1 MEFTDSQRIISE
13 GDPGD
18 LIYIIKCGQ
27 VKCSISKH
35 LVRILSKGDIF
46 GEIAAICKTNRTA
59 TVKAFG
65 KVTVLA
71 FGSEI
76 CMEMLQGRELFR
88 NSVVMALER
97 SVFKVLNQGKM
108 NRLALG
114 VQVRSVKN
122 GDVVVGKGNKCAEG
136 IGFVLKG
143 TVVVGDEVYQ
153 KGEIIGVREMVSE
166 DDRNWESDGV
176 MMNDGYLG
184 LLKFNKIQEDHTH
197 WSHSLIACKFFKH
210 YI

>member
-1 MEFTDSQRIISE
+1 MEFTDSQTIISE
-13 GDPGD
+13 GDSGD
-18 LIYIIKCGQ
+18 LIYIIKCVQ

-143 TVVVGDEVYQ
+143 TVVVGYEVYQ